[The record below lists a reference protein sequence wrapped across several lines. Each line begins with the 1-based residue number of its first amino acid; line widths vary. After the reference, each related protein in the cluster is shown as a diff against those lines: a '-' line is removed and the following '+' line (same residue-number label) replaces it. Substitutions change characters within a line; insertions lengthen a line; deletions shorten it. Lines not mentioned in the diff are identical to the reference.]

1 MHILYLVP
9 HVPNPTKSR
18 SFANVNG
25 LQQAG
30 HRVTIATLNR
40 SQADTEHIAA
50 LLTQG
55 FTVIE
60 APLSRQAQIFNA
72 LQGLIAGEPL
82 QYRLL
87 YTAALQ
93 TALEAFLAS
102 DPPDI
107 IHVEH
112 LRMARY
118 ARDWTRRFPVV
129 WDAID
134 HVATLFRQAQLHS
147 ASRAWRL
154 ISLLEAPRL
163 QPFEVMLTQQ
173 FPRTLVISSRDE
185 QGFIQA
191 GADPSRL
198 TMIPMGR
205 TIPPPSTLPRA
216 AHTLILSGNLNYHPN
231 VAAVL
236 YFMQHIWPLIQREDP
251 AVILQLVGAQPAPAI
266 QALQSDSVQV
276 TGFVP
281 EILPYLQQATVAVA
295 PITYAAGVQTKVL
308 EACAAGTPL
317 VATTMAI
324 ENLGLEPDRH
334 VLTGDT
340 PKAFAGAVLR
350 LLHDAPLRE
359 QLSQASRDYVIEH
372 YALDRVAARLIA
384 CYDEVRRTFTAS

>member
-1 MHILYLVP
+1 MHVLYLVP
-9 HVPNPTKSR
+9 HVPAPTKSR

-30 HRVTIATLNR
+30 HRVTVATLKR
-40 SQADTEHIAA
+40 SEADAKHIVA
-50 LLTQG
+50 LRAQG
-55 FTVIE
+55 LKVLE
-60 APLSRQAQIFNA
+60 APLARSAMIVNA

-87 YTAALQ
+87 YSPALQ
-93 TALEAFLAS
+93 TALDAFLTE

-118 ARDWTRRFPVV
+118 ARNWTTRFPVV
-129 WDAID
+129 WDAVD
-134 HVATLFRQAQLHS
+134 HLATLFQQTQQRS
-147 ASRAWRL
+147 VSRVWRL
-154 ISLLEAPRL
+154 VSRLEAPRL
-163 QPFEVMLTQQ
+163 QTFEIKLTEA

-185 QGFIQA
+185 AGFLRA
-191 GADPSRL
+191 GANPKRL

-205 TIPPPSTLPRA
+205 MIPPPSTLPR
-216 AHTLILSGNLNYHPN
+216 HESTLILSGNLNYHPN

-236 YFMQHIWPLIQREDP
+236 YFMEQIWPLIQREFP
-251 AVILQLVGAQPAPAI
+251 AVKLQLVGAQPAPAI
-266 QALQSDSVQV
+266 QVLASESVEV

-281 EILPYLQQATVAVA
+281 EILPYLQQATVALA

-308 EACAAGTPL
+308 EACAAELPL

-324 ENLGLEPDRH
+324 ENLGLRPDEH

-340 PKAFAGAVLR
+340 PQAFAAAVSR
-350 LLHDAPLRE
+350 LLRDASLRE
-359 QLSQASRDYVIEH
+359 QLGQAGRAYVVEH

-384 CYDEVRRTFTAS
+384 CYNEVRAAFRKS